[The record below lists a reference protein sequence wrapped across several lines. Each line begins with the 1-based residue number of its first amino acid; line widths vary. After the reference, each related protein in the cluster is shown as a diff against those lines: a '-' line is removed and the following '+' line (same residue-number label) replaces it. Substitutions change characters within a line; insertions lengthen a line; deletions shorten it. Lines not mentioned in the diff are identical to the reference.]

1 MRQGFCL
8 AAAILGII
16 LLLVVALGRLNSL
29 VEPTL
34 NRVAVRGTGTL
45 VLDAGHG
52 GEDGGAVSDSG
63 TVESQINLAIVLNL
77 RDVLGLYGVDPVLL
91 REEDVSLHDEN
102 ADTLREKKASDLK
115 NRVKAIEGMEEAT
128 LISVHQNTYPNSR
141 YRGAQVFFAPT
152 EGSKELAEYFQ
163 TFIQTELQP
172 DNQRTSKQ
180 IPETVYLMNHISCPG
195 ILVEC
200 GFLTSPEEE
209 ANLRNPGYQRQ
220 FASVLAGAWLTASD
234 PFA

>member
-1 MRQGFCL
+1 M
-8 AAAILGII
+8 
-16 LLLVVALGRLNSL
+16 
-29 VEPTL
+29 
-34 NRVAVRGTGTL
+34 
-45 VLDAGHG
+45 
-52 GEDGGAVSDSG
+52 
-63 TVESQINLAIVLNL
+63 
-77 RDVLGLYGVDPVLL
+77 
-91 REEDVSLHDEN
+91 
-102 ADTLREKKASDLK
+102 K